1 LAILKSGDFMG
12 ETITKGKAYVGE
24 LRANRVF
31 INGTEVTAASLG
43 IIDPITVYSAGALS
57 KGDLVY
63 ISGYNAGSGKP
74 AVTKADADFPEKAA
88 QYVVAAD
95 IAPGATG
102 AVYAEGVVT
111 GIDTSGAG
119 AVGDPLYLSA
129 TAGQF
134 TATAPFGADQI
145 CQVVGT
151 VMVKNAQT
159 GSARFYPGKNL
170 ILAQG
175 KSALQAGAVSETELS
190 ADDAV
195 ASTFLLGPVVQN
207 FGASADAVATKLTDS
222 APCKL
227 EVLQVLA
234 TVIEAKAG
242 GAVDDATKI
251 AKEAVGT
258 TAMSGVITCDMSDLV
273 YSNKIGSCVSA
284 MGVGGAN
291 AQVAKGADI
300 FIFTGAAA
308 DRSAGK
314 YAVMA
319 ICKKIG

>member
-1 LAILKSGDFMG
+1 
-12 ETITKGKAYVGE
+12 
-24 LRANRVF
+24 
-31 INGTEVTAASLG
+31 
-43 IIDPITVYSAGALS
+43 
-57 KGDLVY
+57 
-63 ISGYNAGSGKP
+63 
-74 AVTKADADFPEKAA
+74 
-88 QYVVAAD
+88 VAAD

-102 AVYAEGVVT
+102 TVYAEGVIT

-134 TATAPFGADQI
+134 TATAPSGPDQI

-159 GSARFYPGKNL
+159 GSVRFYPGKNL

-175 KSALQAGAVSETELS
+175 KSALQAGAVSETELA

-242 GAVDDATKI
+242 GQWMTLQRLPRKRL
-251 AKEAVGT
+251 GPRPCQQ
-258 TAMSGVITCDMSDLV
+258 S
-273 YSNKIGSCVSA
+273 
-284 MGVGGAN
+284 
-291 AQVAKGADI
+291 
-300 FIFTGAAA
+300 
-308 DRSAGK
+308 
-314 YAVMA
+314 
-319 ICKKIG
+319 